1 MLRYANYCV
10 TFREVPDEISL
21 CINISGCKIRC
32 MGCHSRYLWDEI
44 GQYLDVSALK
54 SLIGIHNGISCV
66 CLMGG
71 DHEFESIL
79 ELGKAI
85 KKFGLKTA
93 WYSGRDSLEF
103 DIDDIN
109 KAFEVFDYIKLGRFI
124 ESLGGLDSS
133 NTNQRML
140 KIEKDGVGIYSYKN
154 KEWKYET
161 KNKGFIK
168 GTKCKDA

>member
-54 SLIGIHNGISCV
+54 NLIGIHNGISCV

-85 KKFGLKTA
+85 KKFGLKAA
-93 WYSGRDSLEF
+93 WYSGKDILE
-103 DIDDIN
+103 DE
-109 KAFEVFDYIKLGRFI
+109 ALEVFDYIKLGRFI
-124 ESLGGLDSS
+124 ESLGGLDSPV
-133 NTNQRML
+133 TNQRML
-140 KIEKDGVGIYSYKN
+140 KIEKDRIGIYSYRD

-161 KNKGFIK
+161 KDKSFIE

>member
-1 MLRYANYCV
+1 MLRYANYCM

-85 KKFGLKTA
+85 KKFGLKAA
-93 WYSGRDSLEF
+93 WYSGKDILE
-103 DIDDIN
+103 DE
-109 KAFEVFDYIKLGRFI
+109 ALEVFDYIKLGRFI
-124 ESLGGLDSS
+124 ESLGGLDSPV
-133 NTNQRML
+133 TNQKML
-140 KIEKDGVGIYSYKN
+140 KIEKDRIGVYSYKD

-161 KNKGFIK
+161 KNKSFIE

>member
-10 TFREVPDEISL
+10 TFREVPDEIAL

-54 SLIGIHNGISCV
+54 NLISIHNGISCV

-79 ELGKAI
+79 KLGKAI
-85 KKFGLKTA
+85 KKFGLKAA
-93 WYSGRDSLEF
+93 WYSGKDILE
-103 DIDDIN
+103 DE
-109 KAFEVFDYIKLGRFI
+109 ALEVFDYIKLGRFI
-124 ESLGGLDSS
+124 ESLGGLDSPV
-133 NTNQRML
+133 TNQRML
-140 KIEKDGVGIYSYKN
+140 KIEKDRIGIYSYRD

-161 KNKGFIK
+161 KDKSFIE

>member
-10 TFREVPDEISL
+10 AFREVPDEISL

-79 ELGKAI
+79 KLGKAI
-85 KKFGLKTA
+85 KKFGLKAA
-93 WYSGRDSLEF
+93 WYSGKDILE
-103 DIDDIN
+103 N
-109 KAFEVFDYIKLGRFI
+109 EALEVFDYIKLGRFI
-124 ESLGGLDSS
+124 ESLGGLDSPV
-133 NTNQRML
+133 TNQRML
-140 KIEKDGVGIYSYKN
+140 KIEKDRIGIYSYRD

-161 KNKGFIK
+161 KDKSFIE

>member
-10 TFREVPDEISL
+10 TFREVPDEIAL

-54 SLIGIHNGISCV
+54 NLIEIHKGISCV

-79 ELGKAI
+79 KLGKAI
-85 KKFGLKTA
+85 KKFGLKAA
-93 WYSGRDSLEF
+93 WYSGRDILE
-103 DIDDIN
+103 DE
-109 KAFEVFDYIKLGRFI
+109 ALEVFDYIKLGRFI
-124 ESLGGLDSS
+124 ESLGGLDNP

-140 KIEKDGVGIYSYKN
+140 KIEKDSVGIYSYKD

-161 KNKGFIK
+161 KDKSFIE
-168 GTKCKDA
+168 GTECKDA

>member
-32 MGCHSRYLWDEI
+32 MGCHSRYLWDDI

-79 ELGKAI
+79 KLGKAI
-85 KKFGLKTA
+85 KKFGLKAA
-93 WYSGRDSLEF
+93 WYSGKDILE
-103 DIDDIN
+103 DE
-109 KAFEVFDYIKLGRFI
+109 ALEVFDYIKLGRFI
-124 ESLGGLDSS
+124 ESLGGLDSPV
-133 NTNQRML
+133 TNQRML
-140 KIEKDGVGIYSYKN
+140 KTEKDSIGIYSYKD

-161 KNKGFIK
+161 KNKSFIE

>member
-54 SLIGIHNGISCV
+54 SLIEIHNGISCV

-71 DHEFESIL
+71 DHEFKSIL
-79 ELGKAI
+79 KLGKAI
-85 KKFGLKTA
+85 KKFGLKAA
-93 WYSGRDSLEF
+93 WYSGKDILE
-103 DIDDIN
+103 DE
-109 KAFEVFDYIKLGRFI
+109 ALEVFDYIKLGRFI
-124 ESLGGLDSS
+124 ESLGGLDSPV
-133 NTNQRML
+133 TNQRML
-140 KIEKDGVGIYSYKN
+140 KIEKDSISIYSYKD

-161 KNKGFIK
+161 KNKGFIE
-168 GTKCKDA
+168 GTKCQDA